1 MRIAGRSQS
10 PSPFLLDP
18 SDSGKN
24 RRYFVNFMPLHR
36 DKGKL
41 WRYFTIGSP
50 NSRLL
55 RRFLNYKDIF
65 YRYFPG
71 NCLGESNKTIKGRY
85 SPRKLQKKPLGV
97 ERKSIGTNAYAA
109 AGRLD
114 PLFLR
119 QLS

>member
-1 MRIAGRSQS
+1 MSIAGRRPCRS
-10 PSPFLLDP
+10 PLP
-18 SDSGKN
+18 SNPGDNGKN
-24 RRYFVNFMPLHR
+24 GPYFVNLTPLHR